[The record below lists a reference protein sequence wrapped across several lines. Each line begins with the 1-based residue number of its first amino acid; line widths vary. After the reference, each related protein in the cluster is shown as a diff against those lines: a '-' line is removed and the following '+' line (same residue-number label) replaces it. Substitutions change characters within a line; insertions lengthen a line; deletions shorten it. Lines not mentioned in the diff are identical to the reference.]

1 MIGAFLSS
9 SEPTEEQ
16 LREFVSKKLD
26 FINNL
31 QIYLC
36 KNGDILLRPSDFP
49 KSIISVIY
57 ALSLA
62 DYVLFNVGK
71 EINSFDAELSLCIEN
86 SRVDQGGLVIN
97 DYSDTVSFEKF
108 FSKYKVGGFTRV
120 GSIAEVI
127 SKNTDKKFDF
137 KYVSIDKHFIVKG
150 IGSVIIG
157 FVIGNQIAK
166 GERLLLLP
174 SLKQC
179 SVKNIQIMD
188 VDSAF
193 ADTGSHVGLAL
204 NNISEQDLSANYAVS
219 SLDMVDDKM
228 DGQLTMSPF
237 YKEDPFLKQLS
248 CSFLGE
254 VLSVSLLKEND
265 LTKIKFNKKI
275 PKVTGKYLLVD
286 PSLAMGRNRVVGNF
300 EII

>member
-108 FSKYKVGGFTRV
+108 FSNYKVGRFTRV
-120 GSIAEVI
+120 SSITEVS
-127 SKNTDKKFDF
+127 SKNTDKKFEF

-157 FVIGNQIAK
+157 FVIGNQITK

-188 VDSAF
+188 VDSAS

-219 SLDMVDDKM
+219 SLDAVDDKM
-228 DGQLTMSPF
+228 DGKLTMSPF
-237 YKEDPFLKQLS
+237 YKEDPFSKQLS

-254 VLSVSLLKEND
+254 ALSVSLLKEND
-265 LTKIKFNKKI
+265 STKIKFNKKI

>member
-1 MIGAFLSS
+1 
-9 SEPTEEQ
+9 
-16 LREFVSKKLD
+16 
-26 FINNL
+26 
-31 QIYLC
+31 
-36 KNGDILLRPSDFP
+36 
-49 KSIISVIY
+49 
-57 ALSLA
+57 
-62 DYVLFNVGK
+62 
-71 EINSFDAELSLCIEN
+71 
-86 SRVDQGGLVIN
+86 
-97 DYSDTVSFEKF
+97 
-108 FSKYKVGGFTRV
+108 
-120 GSIAEVI
+120 
-127 SKNTDKKFDF
+127 
-137 KYVSIDKHFIVKG
+137 
-150 IGSVIIG
+150 
-157 FVIGNQIAK
+157 
-166 GERLLLLP
+166 
-174 SLKQC
+174 
-179 SVKNIQIMD
+179 MD